1 MTKSLHAALIAAVLL
16 APHFASAAEGDWGYA
31 QINYFKK
38 TLNEDWSVQSRSQV
52 TLRDDFDEFYFWFI
66 DAGLAYSISPSWRIE
81 AAYRHA
87 VWNISDEW
95 EVERRPLIN
104 LFWSAKPKDIR
115 IQNQARLE
123 YRYYTWD
130 KQNDFRF
137 RNRTRLEFPW
147 EVLPGGIKP
156 FIEEEL
162 FIGKNSG
169 KLEMNWVTTG
179 LYWKGSK
186 PIKLKVGYRWFA
198 IRVNNEWENRNQLVT
213 GLAMFF

>member
-1 MTKSLHAALIAAVLL
+1 VTKFIRVALIAATLL
-16 APHFASAAEGDWGYA
+16 SPLLSKAAEGDWGYA
-31 QINYFKK
+31 HINFIKK
-38 TLNEDWSVQSRSQV
+38 TLNEDWAILSRSQV
-52 TLRDDFDEFYFWFI
+52 TLSDDFDEFYFWFI
-66 DAGLAYSISPSWRIE
+66 DAGLAYSITPAWRIE
-81 AAYRHA
+81 GAYRHA
-87 VWNISDEW
+87 VWKISDEW
-95 EVERRPLIN
+95 EEEQRPMIN
-104 LFWSAKPKDIR
+104 LDWFGKVKDTKLSNR
-115 IQNQARLE
+115 ARLE

-137 RNRTRLEFPW
+137 RNRTRAEFPW

-169 KLEMNWVTTG
+169 KLEMNWVTGG

-186 PIKLKVGYRWFA
+186 PFKLRAGYRWFA

-213 GLAMFF
+213 SLSLYF